1 MALKLDL
8 MPIFDTPKNWAA
20 DPGEHFTSPNDPKYF
35 TQQYRKAVISLE
47 KSLTTSSINTHISGK
62 VGPIMISRFFLRAS
76 VIFTNIPGFMVISD
90 IFPRAMILHSL
101 RTFERQVSAIE
112 AYINLLLTKCESP
125 SEWYALSSKLSI
137 LH

>member
-1 MALKLDL
+1 M
-8 MPIFDTPKNWAA
+8 I
-20 DPGEHFTSPNDPKYF
+20 SP
-35 TQQYRKAVISLE
+35 E
-47 KSLTTSSINTHISGK
+47 KCRTTSINTWHVLGK
-62 VGPIMISRFFLRAS
+62 VGSIMISHCCFLRVS
-76 VIFTNIPGFMVISD
+76 DILTKIPGFMVISD